1 MKKIWLLFLLAFSHF
16 YCAGQVN
23 EVLAIKRSLPNI
35 QDSTSYVNALNRI
48 AILYYEKN
56 IDSTFSYTVKA
67 REIANRINYEKG
79 KADAMNNIDI
89 FFDIK
94 GNLQLALRYFND
106 AHLSYTKLKDS
117 SNQIQTIMNI
127 AMVYN
132 ELGNDGRSIAKYNDA
147 LLLGKKLRHD
157 SIMSIVIFNYLLQF
171 PTHFNKQDKSN
182 YIAKASEIAKRYNDS
197 RTFLAITQLR
207 ADELVANGDRGIGI
221 KLLDSVINVCLD
233 KKLYYLSMDM
243 LIDIGSQ
250 LESTAPL
257 RSVAYYQQ
265 GLSIANRNT
274 YVIYSK
280 IFTRKLFDFYL
291 SRNDV
296 QKANTYA
303 TQLINLLDQQEKL
316 EVRSGV
322 DYLDYALKEK
332 ELQSLLSKS
341 KYQGLILLLSV
352 IVGILAI
359 VFAFSILKNLRRTKK
374 LNQIITKKND
384 GTKKTLLAL
393 EQSQQDNTR
402 MMKIAAHDLRGPI
415 GGIHSLVTLMLEESN
430 RSSEDMELLTAIQG
444 SSINSLELVKDLL
457 EIQFSTTN
465 LIKEPLDIAE
475 VLHHCIS
482 LLSIKAADKQQKII
496 FTSQEY
502 VLPLN
507 REKIWRV
514 MSNLL
519 SNAIKFSPI
528 NSVIQVKLKAEE
540 NRLLIS
546 IEDQGIGIP
555 EAIRDIIFD
564 FFTEAKRLGTEGEGT
579 NGLGLAISKQI
590 IEGHKGEIW
599 FESEINIGTT
609 FYVSLPLS

>member
-1 MKKIWLLFLLAFSHF
+1 MNKIWLLFLLAFSHF
-16 YCAGQVN
+16 YCIGQEN
-23 EVLAIKRSLPNI
+23 ELFNLKNSLPNI
-35 QDSTSYVNALNRI
+35 KDSVNYVDALNRI
-48 AILYYEKN
+48 AILYYEKK
-56 IDSTFSYTVKA
+56 IDSTFFYTVKA

-79 KADAMNNIDI
+79 KADAMNNIGI

-94 GNLQLALRYFND
+94 GNLQLALRYYND
-106 AHLSYTKLKDS
+106 AHLSYIKIKDS
-117 SNQIQTIMNI
+117 SNQVQTIMNI
-127 AMVYN
+127 AMVYKV
-132 ELGNDGRSIAKYNDA
+132 LGKDDRSIAKYKEA
-147 LLLGKKLRHD
+147 FLLGKKLRHD
-157 SIMSIVIFNYLLQF
+157 SIMSLVIYNYLLQF
-171 PTHFNKQDKSN
+171 PTHLDKQEKRN
-182 YIAKASEIAKRYNDS
+182 YISEAGEIAQRYNDYHAV
-197 RTFLAITQLR
+197 LAVDQLR
-207 ADELVANGDRGIGI
+207 AYELIANGEKESGI
-221 KLLDSVINVCLD
+221 KLLDSLINVSLE

-243 LIDIGSQ
+243 LIDIGKQ
-250 LESTAPL
+250 IESTSPL
-257 RSVAYYQQ
+257 RAVAYYEQ
-265 GLSIANRNT
+265 GLSIANKKS
-274 YVIYSK
+274 YLIYSK
-280 IFTRKLFDFYL
+280 ILTRKLFDFYL
-291 SRNDV
+291 TRNNI

-303 TQLINLLDQQEKL
+303 VQLINLLDQQDTLDL
-316 EVRSGV
+316 ESGV

-332 ELQSLLSKS
+332 ELQSLLTKS
-341 KYQGLILLLSV
+341 KYQGLILLLSL

-359 VFAFSILKNLRRTKK
+359 VFAFSIWKNLKRTKK
-374 LNQIITKKND
+374 LNQIIIKKND
-384 GTKKTLLAL
+384 GTQKTLLAL

-415 GGIHSLVTLMLEESN
+415 GGIHSLVTLALEDLN
-430 RSSEDMELLTAIQG
+430 RSSEDMALLNAIQ
-444 SSINSLELVKDLL
+444 SSSQNSLELVKDLL

-482 LLSIKAADKQQKII
+482 LLNIKAADKQQKII

-514 MSNLL
+514 ISNLL
-519 SNAIKFSPI
+519 SNAIKFSPV

-555 EAIRDIIFD
+555 EAIRDKIFD